1 MVQCSENEIYDV
13 YIRDNDTLLRTELEC
28 RDIYVWS
35 AEVVYRPMSLKL
47 LRDAYTVTL
56 RSPFLRRLSLN
67 WVFNV
72 NGAFLHNGIMGI
84 FRGFLIW

>member
-1 MVQCSENEIYDV
+1 MTQCSENEIYDV
-13 YIRDNDTLLRTELEC
+13 YIRDDDTLLRTEFEC

-47 LRDAYTVTL
+47 LRDAYTVML
-56 RSPFLRRLSLN
+56 RLPFLRGLSLN

-72 NGAFLHNGIMGI
+72 NGAFCIMA
-84 FRGFLIW
+84 